1 MLPHWLSGLV
11 GHFWDDGRTW
21 SRCKTSVSRE
31 VRYMKAQFQTDEPE
45 GYNCNL
51 LSVDKR
57 CACPLVGDA
66 PRNYDLPGDSGE
78 SRIHGSFLHRPKSLV
93 TNVRAELRLC
103 DKNIF
108 LPRKSNAADP
118 NRLARAERCW
128 FVLLLK
134 SNSVCYAPNTID
146 FHAHD
151 IRILEEFI
159 AEKAHAR
166 RCPSHDDRA
175 LPQRS
180 TSGKVS
186 NYLSD

>member
-1 MLPHWLSGLV
+1 MNQRG
-11 GHFWDDGRTW
+11 TIAT
-21 SRCKTSVSRE
+21 CSVSTNDAHAHLSAMR
-31 VRYMKAQFQTDEPE
+31 RATMTCPATAANHGFTALFCTDPRVWSQMS
-45 GYNCNL
+45 GQ
-51 LSVDKR
+51 SFG
-57 CACPLVGDA
+57 CATKTYSC
-66 PRNYDLPGDSGE
+66 
-78 SRIHGSFLHRPKSLV
+78 
-93 TNVRAELRLC
+93 
-103 DKNIF
+103 
-108 LPRKSNAADP
+108 PRKSNAADP